1 VHRPGYLAHP
11 KEEER
16 TMAKTTVTKAL
27 SNYFNTGEGKRSAS
41 DFLKELRDLTP
52 AEKLELAQGVVE
64 ITGDE
69 LSN

>member
-1 VHRPGYLAHP
+1 
-11 KEEER
+11 
-16 TMAKTTVTKAL
+16 MAKTTVTKAL